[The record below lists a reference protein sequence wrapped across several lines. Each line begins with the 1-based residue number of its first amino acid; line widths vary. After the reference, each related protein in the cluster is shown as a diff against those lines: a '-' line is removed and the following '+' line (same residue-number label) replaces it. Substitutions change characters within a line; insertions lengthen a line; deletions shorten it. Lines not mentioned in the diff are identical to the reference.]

1 MFMCCI
7 RYSSKLGEQLADL
20 HLYNKRQIE
29 KQNKEQQTVGN
40 VCVFFFIAFMEIFLV
55 LLLFIIISVF
65 KKGKGPGQSEV
76 ETANRFGFHVNTC
89 CGYIPQVSTSALY
102 AV

>member
-1 MFMCCI
+1 
-7 RYSSKLGEQLADL
+7 
-20 HLYNKRQIE
+20 
-29 KQNKEQQTVGN
+29 VW
-40 VCVFFFIAFMEIFLV
+40 
-55 LLLFIIISVF
+55 LLFIIISVF

-89 CGYIPQVSTSALY
+89 CGYIPQVSISALY

>member
-1 MFMCCI
+1 MFYFLFCI
-7 RYSSKLGEQLADL
+7 YGD
-20 HLYNKRQIE
+20 
-29 KQNKEQQTVGN
+29 
-40 VCVFFFIAFMEIFLV
+40 FFLV
-55 LLLFIIISVF
+55 RLLFIIISVF
-65 KKGKGPGQSEV
+65 NKGKGPGQSEV